1 MPPNLYEFSLVK
13 RHFGEP
19 VFWCLGTG
27 IPSLK
32 LTGKLG
38 ERLVHG
44 RRPCLHET
52 SDASTTMAARTV
64 RAVTKNLAGLSGRA
78 QVGESARAHRL
89 GVAAEAFAHTTLY
102 AKSLTGLAAAIARV
116 GDFDHAAAA
125 ARTITDPDAQAQALT
140 ELANVAAQAG
150 DPDRAEALADDA
162 EALARTITDPDYQVL
177 AEFVE
182 AVAYAG
188 DPARAEALAR
198 TITDPH
204 AQAQAQAFSGL
215 ADVAARAGDRD
226 RAYQL
231 ADDAEALARTR
242 LAHRIPELDGLSR
255 DLGRL
260 LDRLQGPHGEVEVR
274 RPRRGDGCQHV
285 HVVRLSDAHAAYA
298 VGEPGP
304 LGELYRRGP
313 LREHVQDPHLVS
325 F

>member
-150 DPDRAEALADDA
+150 DPDRAEALA
-162 EALARTITDPDYQVL
+162 RTIIGPYT
-177 AEFVE
+177 
-182 AVAYAG
+182 
-188 DPARAEALAR
+188 
-198 TITDPH
+198 
-204 AQAQAQAFSGL
+204 QAQALTGL

>member
-1 MPPNLYEFSLVK
+1 
-13 RHFGEP
+13 
-19 VFWCLGTG
+19 
-27 IPSLK
+27 
-32 LTGKLG
+32 
-38 ERLVHG
+38 
-44 RRPCLHET
+44 
-52 SDASTTMAARTV
+52 MAARTV

-150 DPDRAEALADDA
+150 DPDRAEALARTIIGPYTQAQALTGLADVAARADDRDRAYQLADDA

>member
-1 MPPNLYEFSLVK
+1 MTLK

-27 IPSLK
+27 LPSLK

-125 ARTITDPDAQAQALT
+125 
-140 ELANVAAQAG
+140 
-150 DPDRAEALADDA
+150 
-162 EALARTITDPDYQVL
+162 
-177 AEFVE
+177 
-182 AVAYAG
+182 
-188 DPARAEALAR
+188 AR